1 MRALRFG
8 PRRRRWFFVAAF
20 ALCAVGVGIGVVVFR
35 SPPPPGREA
44 LEKMSA
50 EPLIGWLRYESNQG
64 IGSHATAWASGFLAI
79 DEEPEFH
86 GGMLGAPKPAPS
98 PVLRELV
105 RRGLGALPNLLE
117 HLDDK
122 RPTKLVIEHK
132 GRM

>member
-1 MRALRFG
+1 MRAFRFG
-8 PRRRRWFFVAAF
+8 PRLGRRWFFVVTGV
-20 ALCAVGVGIGVVVFR
+20 LCAVAVGVVVFR
-35 SPPPPGREA
+35 SPAPPSREA

-50 EPLIGWLRYESNQG
+50 EELIGWLRYESKQG
-64 IGSHATAWASGFLAI
+64 IGLHATAWASGFLAI

-122 RPTKLVIEHK
+122 RPTKL
-132 GRM
+132 